1 MEFSGL
7 VPLKLVVC
15 LVFLCLVLYGC
26 RTVEYVPVQHT
37 VVRTDT
43 LRQTAL
49 RVDSVFRHDSVAVY
63 VSGDTVRI
71 TQWRDRYRVKMLTD
85 TLYKSVS
92 DTVRVCEPY
101 PVEKKLTKWQQA
113 KMELGGL
120 AFALL
125 FAALCVAVV
134 WLAKKFR
141 K

>member
-1 MEFSGL
+1 MTRYAIL
-7 VPLKLVVC
+7 LA
-15 LVFLCLVLYGC
+15 LCAVLFYGC
-26 RTVEYVPVQHT
+26 RTVEYVPVEHT

-43 LRQTAL
+43 LRQTAF

-92 DTVRVCEPY
+92 DTVRVCESY

-113 KMELGGL
+113 KMELGGF

-141 K
+141 R

>member
-1 MEFSGL
+1 MTRYAIL
-7 VPLKLVVC
+7 LA
-15 LVFLCLVLYGC
+15 LCAALLYGC

-92 DTVRVCEPY
+92 DTVRVREPY

-113 KMELGGL
+113 KMELGGF

-125 FAALCVAVV
+125 FAALCIAVV
-134 WLAKKFR
+134 WLIKKF
-141 K
+141 KK

>member
-1 MEFSGL
+1 MTRYAIL
-7 VPLKLVVC
+7 LA
-15 LVFLCLVLYGC
+15 LCAALLCGC
-26 RTVEYVPVQHT
+26 RTVEYVPVEHT
-37 VVRTDT
+37 VVRIDT

-49 RVDSVFRHDSVAVY
+49 RVDSVFRHDSVTVY

-71 TQWRDRYRVKMLTD
+71 TQWRDRYRVKILTD

-92 DTVRVCEPY
+92 DTVRVREPY

-113 KMELGGL
+113 KMELGGF

-125 FAALCVAVV
+125 FAALCIAVV

>member
-1 MEFSGL
+1 MTRYAVL
-7 VPLKLVVC
+7 LA
-15 LVFLCLVLYGC
+15 LCAAALLYGC
-26 RTVEYVPVQHT
+26 RTVEYVPVERI

-43 LRQTAL
+43 LRQAAL

-92 DTVRVCEPY
+92 DTVRVCESY

-113 KMELGGL
+113 KMELGGF

-134 WLAKKFR
+134 WLIKKF
-141 K
+141 KK